1 MTASDDDRLVASARA
16 SLLETSRHETQLT
29 TRDFTH
35 VADEP
40 RDGERGAGPTA
51 TEYLL
56 MALASCTAIT
66 IRSYADYKYD
76 YAGNITVDVALR
88 EPRTPG
94 AARYLQRTITF
105 TEQVPEPDLQTMMDI
120 VERTPVTL
128 LLASAGPVRTEFRD
142 LPDSDR
148 VGSSS

>member
-1 MTASDDDRLVASARA
+1 MAASDDDRIVASVRA

-29 TRDFTH
+29 TRDFAH
-35 VADEP
+35 VADDP
-40 RDGERGAGPTA
+40 RDGERGSGPTP

-66 IRSYADYKYD
+66 LRGYADYKYD
-76 YAGNITVDVALR
+76 YAGNITVDVAYH
-88 EPRTPG
+88 EPREPG
-94 AARYLQRTITF
+94 AARYLQRTIAF
-105 TEQVPEPDLQTMMDI
+105 TEPLPEADLQRMMDI

-128 LLASAGPVRTEFRD
+128 LLAFAWPVRTEFSD

-148 VGSSS
+148 VDSPS